1 MEKKRRPV
9 LRWLKST
16 SNRTFI
22 VYPLAIFGIEAA
34 LQQVFPQL
42 NLWAMPL
49 LLCGYLQYRLVGQ
62 YRLTLGGGGP
72 GMSTP
77 PERLVTVGPYRYTR
91 NPMYL
96 AHLIFMLG
104 LALVFRSWAGFALLA
119 FHIIWFQRRVCSD
132 EAHLADLFGESYRL
146 YHRTVKRWIPWL
158 I

>member
-1 MEKKRRPV
+1 MEKKRRPM

-34 LQQVFPQL
+34 SQQAFPQL

-49 LLCGYLQYRLVGQ
+49 LLWGYLQYRLVGQ

-72 GMSTP
+72 GISTP
-77 PERLVTVGPYRYTR
+77 PERLVIGGPYRYTR

-96 AHLIFMLG
+96 AHLIFMAG
-104 LALVFRSWAGFALLA
+104 LALVFRSWAGVALLA
-119 FHIIWFQRRVCSD
+119 FHIIWFHRRVCSD
-132 EAHLADLFGESYRL
+132 EARLAELFGESYRL
-146 YHRTVKRWIPWL
+146 YRRTVKRWIPWL

>member
-22 VYPLAIFGIEAA
+22 VYPLAMFVIEAA

-42 NLWAMPL
+42 NLWAML
-49 LLCGYLQYRLVGQ
+49 LLLWGYLQYRLVGQ

-72 GMSTP
+72 GISTP
-77 PERLVTVGPYRYTR
+77 PERLVTGGPSRYTR

-104 LALVFRSWAGFALLA
+104 LALVFRSWAGFALLS
-119 FHIIWFQRRVCSD
+119 FHIIWFQRRGGSD
-132 EAHLADLFGESYRL
+132 EAPLPEFFWGYYRL
-146 YHRTVKRWIPWL
+146 LYPPG
-158 I
+158 

>member
-1 MEKKRRPV
+1 M
-9 LRWLKST
+9 
-16 SNRTFI
+16 
-22 VYPLAIFGIEAA
+22 
-34 LQQVFPQL
+34 
-42 NLWAMPL
+42 
-49 LLCGYLQYRLVGQ
+49 
-62 YRLTLGGGGP
+62 
-72 GMSTP
+72 P
-77 PERLVTVGPYRYTR
+77 PERLVTGGPYRYTR